1 MYIDVHWSFILLFSQ
16 VIFSFKEPYVHYI
29 ALKKM
34 FWKRKTTESYELS
47 LECCW
52 KDDPTQNGS
61 LWTQQLQTFSQK
73 KKIVKPSTWWKN
85 NFVNT
90 FK

>member
-1 MYIDVHWSFILLFSQ
+1 MIQ
-16 VIFSFKEPYVHYI
+16 
-29 ALKKM
+29 LKM
-34 FWKRKTTESYELS
+34 AVSELS
-47 LECCW
+47 NSKRLA
-52 KDDPTQNGS
+52 K
-61 LWTQQLQTFSQK
+61 K